1 MEELALSSSSSSS
14 LSSSSACSHRHLV
27 AAAGFGSEASAHRLG
42 GPPSAPASRVRPGR
56 LTAWSTPLPSTPSSS
71 SSSLER
77 GLRVEPWHGA
87 APSTPPSSSSSSSY
101 STGVGAHA
109 ALAGQD
115 RCDDNIHYRNI
126 RTQCHQAG
134 ACTVSRQAR
143 PFQCKSS
150 SPGNMNRYTHSKS
163 RLDRLEPTD
172 RSNLVILS
180 AAAACST
187 HEPCRKARAR

>member
-1 MEELALSSSSSSS
+1 MKRSRKSSPLTPNARLVRVEIVHGLPFIKGLAFSSSSSSS
-14 LSSSSACSHRHLV
+14 SSSSPACSHRHLV

-42 GPPSAPASRVRPGR
+42 GPPSAPASGVSPGR

-71 SSSLER
+71 SSS
-77 GLRVEPWHGA
+77 
-87 APSTPPSSSSSSSY
+87 SSY
-101 STGVGAHA
+101 STGVGADA

-115 RCDDNIHYRNI
+115 RCDDNMHYRNI
-126 RTQCHQAG
+126 MPSSWGLHRLEAS
-134 ACTVSRQAR
+134 AYL
-143 PFQCKSS
+143 QCKSS

-172 RSNLVILS
+172 RSKLVILS
-180 AAAACST
+180 AAAACSA